1 MSTAYLKRGDTA
13 RLITDTLLQGGAPIN
28 LTGATVVLVWA
39 PVGAAVQRKA
49 ASIVEDPTMGQ
60 VSYTPSAEDVA
71 TAGVVRI
78 EWEITF
84 ADQSV
89 LTVPTLDDI
98 ILRILPDLG

>member
-1 MSTAYLKRGDTA
+1 MKVVYIKRGDTA
-13 RLITDTLLQGGAPIN
+13 RKITDSLSLDGGPID

-39 PVGAAVQRKA
+39 PAGADAQRKA
-49 ASIVEDPTMGQ
+49 ASIVGDPTLGQ
-60 VSYTPSAEDVA
+60 VSYTMSAEDVA

-89 LTVPTLDDI
+89 LTVPTLDNT

>member
-1 MSTAYLKRGDTA
+1 MKIIYLKRGDTA
-13 RLITDTLLQGGAPIN
+13 RKITDTLSLDGQPID

-39 PVGAAVQRKA
+39 PARLATQRKA
-49 ASIVEDPTMGQ
+49 ATIVSDPTTGI
-60 VSYTPSAEDVA
+60 VSYVPSADDVA

-89 LTVPTLDDI
+89 LTVPTLDEI

>member
-1 MSTAYLKRGDTA
+1 MKVVYLKRGDTA
-13 RLITDTLLQGGAPIN
+13 RKITDSLSLDGAPID
-28 LTGATVVLVWA
+28 LSGTTVVLVWA
-39 PVGAAVQRKA
+39 PAGEAVQRKT
-49 ASIVEDPTMGQ
+49 ASIGEDPSLGQ
-60 VSYTPSAEDVA
+60 VSYTMSAEDVA

-89 LTVPTLDDI
+89 LTVPTLDDT